1 MSRKAKTNVLSVAS
15 QLPLVIKTGKY
26 HVGFR
31 QTMSSLINETSKY
44 IILTKNYPE
53 VKKMQVEY
61 YAKLG
66 GNVPVYMF
74 DGSNRDLANLCGAH
88 FRMGVISILDDGEAD
103 LIQLTE

>member
-1 MSRKAKTNVLSVAS
+1 MSRKVKTNVLSIAS

-26 HVGFR
+26 YVGFR
-31 QTMSSLINETSKY
+31 QTMSTLINETCKC

-53 VKKMQVEY
+53 VKKMQIEY

-74 DGSNRDLANLCGAH
+74 DGTNRDLANLCGSH
-88 FRMGVISILDDGEAD
+88 FRMGVISILDGGEAD
-103 LIQLTE
+103 LIHLTE